1 MHTGTAVQCH
11 AILII
16 IMIIIIISSLSLY
29 YSINKQNSEFTPNT
43 DETVCQGHK
52 WGLLAL
58 WRYMRTHLGINTE
71 RVWDSIKDLVI
82 KTIISSEPY
91 VSSYVKAFVKNRL
104 VRTHHTK
111 SIITAR
117 VMQNIEFHLK
127 IIVRQCLT
135 IFEEITL

>member
-1 MHTGTAVQCH
+1 MYTRTAVQCH

-111 SIITAR
+111 SIITVR
-117 VMQNIEFHLK
+117 VMQNIELHSK
-127 IIVRQCLT
+127 IVRQCLA
-135 IFEEITL
+135 IFIL